1 MNDFMLGAAVRAQA
15 ELSSYGGGTVTE
27 ATPPRIVGSVRDG
40 VKKFTGYLTGNAN
53 LKLALIVLGG
63 CIIFICVGLLAARK
77 WWPNTPIG
85 RSMQRQGRLVP
96 RGHRPRRRPHRPG
109 PGRPVHRGHSR
120 LPRADR
126 DGHHRQ
132 DIQLQHGGLRP
143 CCST

>member
-40 VKKFTGYLTGNAN
+40 VKKFTGYLTSNAN

-85 RSMQRQGRLVP
+85 RAMQDQGGGKVVWCLAAIALGVVLIAP
-96 RGHRPRRRPHRPG
+96 DQVAPFIAAIPAY
-109 PGRPVHRGHSR
+109 
-120 LPRADR
+120 LLQIAM
-126 DGHHRQ
+126 
-132 DIQLQHGGLRP
+132 DILDKIFNF
-143 CCST
+143 STAA